1 MESRESV
8 LKILEE
14 HSRGVPLEREAVEK
28 CVDAVTK
35 SIRGYNDKEALKI
48 LKNFTNLCIE
58 QRLHTAKAKM
68 HRNLAMSGLFTNNIE
83 MAVEMMETAIS
94 EFQHQKNYA
103 LLGAC
108 YSDLGLIHFCNHDY
122 VKARELYEKAEA
134 LLPSAPDTE
143 RRTVYNLYYRK
154 GLLCSNSMEYI
165 AARQHLEKAIEY
177 ADAKSDLG
185 LAIMNIGITYKRDRD
200 YEKACEYYNKALE
213 TFEKDDYLNRSA
225 TYNNL
230 ASLHMTFGQ
239 LDTALKY
246 INMAF
251 ECLDNRDMTQLF
263 IYFET
268 YTELNALTGEA
279 EKSIDKFIEMLSSIR
294 DFYMYKS
301 VIIESI
307 NSLAIAVDENK
318 KLLEKLEAVVAKLIE
333 STANTNTEYKREL
346 EKCLENIRLY
356 IADAD
361 RLSMKGGIILEKEN
375 Y

>member
-1 MESRESV
+1 
-8 LKILEE
+8 
-14 HSRGVPLEREAVEK
+14 
-28 CVDAVTK
+28 
-35 SIRGYNDKEALKI
+35 
-48 LKNFTNLCIE
+48 
-58 QRLHTAKAKM
+58 
-68 HRNLAMSGLFTNNIE
+68 
-83 MAVEMMETAIS
+83 
-94 EFQHQKNYA
+94 
-103 LLGAC
+103 
-108 YSDLGLIHFCNHDY
+108 
-122 VKARELYEKAEA
+122 
-134 LLPSAPDTE
+134 
-143 RRTVYNLYYRK
+143 
-154 GLLCSNSMEYI
+154 
-165 AARQHLEKAIEY
+165 
-177 ADAKSDLG
+177 
-185 LAIMNIGITYKRDRD
+185 
-200 YEKACEYYNKALE
+200 
-213 TFEKDDYLNRSA
+213 
-225 TYNNL
+225 
-230 ASLHMTFGQ
+230 
-239 LDTALKY
+239 
-246 INMAF
+246 
-251 ECLDNRDMTQLF
+251 MTQLF